1 MSIRKD
7 SINKPPTPPY
17 PPVPPPIRIVN
28 EGLSSFNIILLVFAC
43 IVLLLYLFI
52 LMIAIIIKY

>member
-28 EGLSSFNIILLVFAC
+28 EGLSSFNLLGLIPRSSASAF
-43 IVLLLYLFI
+43 
-52 LMIAIIIKY
+52 KK